1 MFYKPVSIINYWHIG
16 YIKEFKCEI
25 HKFDKMMNSLQVIN
39 YEDKGIMYLDMDC
52 IMEIEWN

>member
-1 MFYKPVSIINYWHIG
+1 MNYWH
-16 YIKEFKCEI
+16 IKEFKCEI

-52 IMEIEWN
+52 IMEIA

>member
-1 MFYKPVSIINYWHIG
+1 MFYNPVSIINYWHIG

-52 IMEIEWN
+52 IMEIA